1 MSEGN
6 KGVRTI
12 SASEPSITFRP
23 MTTATFQ
30 SILKII
36 GFDHEPNPPRRN
48 GPGNK
53 SPSLRAF
60 APLRETIR
68 RCRLWSPLRFLCY
81 LLFHCLAAAIRP
93 RSPICGCPPP
103 SSLCISAPQ
112 RSLAVFPPFPFPSC
126 PSCFNPPRLRHCA
139 RQSLLPPRPPT
150 LLPRPRPPQSH
161 LKCSKF
167 IRFRN
172 FYAWLKKS
180 PCKTTACSVH

>member
-1 MSEGN
+1 
-6 KGVRTI
+6 
-12 SASEPSITFRP
+12 
-23 MTTATFQ
+23 MTTATTQF
-30 SILKII
+30 ILKLSSASTTSRIRPEET
-36 GFDHEPNPPRRN
+36 DRATNRLP
-48 GPGNK
+48 
-53 SPSLRAF
+53 LRAF

-150 LLPRPRPPQSH
+150 LPPRPRPPQSH

-167 IRFRN
+167 IRPRN